1 MQGVVPSKKMLHNAK
16 TCLLLYEL
24 CAKTQDPKVC
34 DAGCVVELLAPRVGS
49 ERRTGPSRCDRI
61 LTQLVCTRLQ
71 TSCKKAESRCGILDK
86 LAKHLKASAAAD
98 LKETAAPVVAEP
110 TNAPAAAPTVCVE
123 PRQRVLPAGYSSAV
137 MLVTGDS
144 VSCTEVCAMQARLQI
159 AEKLGLAANT
169 LSVVKSQSK
178 CTSTGFLLHAVFF
191 TDAHLRRAHKLKQ
204 VWQLGAFP
212 SIVDHTITAVGIHAG
227 LAPTKMP
234 SVATYAPD
242 APGAA
247 QKGHKDIRTIF
258 AKTSAPTATSRPSTK
273 WEEHFWGDTQTPVPT
288 TVPSVM
294 PTFAPTSDPSDTP
307 SVLPS
312 SAPSLAPTTTEGP
325 SLAPSTSAPTYVPV
339 PCPMSAE

>member
-1 MQGVVPSKKMLHNAK
+1 
-16 TCLLLYEL
+16 
-24 CAKTQDPKVC
+24 
-34 DAGCVVELLAPRVGS
+34 
-49 ERRTGPSRCDRI
+49 
-61 LTQLVCTRLQ
+61 
-71 TSCKKAESRCGILDK
+71 
-86 LAKHLKASAAAD
+86 
-98 LKETAAPVVAEP
+98 
-110 TNAPAAAPTVCVE
+110 
-123 PRQRVLPAGYSSAV
+123 
-137 MLVTGDS
+137 
-144 VSCTEVCAMQARLQI
+144 
-159 AEKLGLAANT
+159 
-169 LSVVKSQSK
+169 VKSQSK

-339 PCPMSAE
+339 PCPMSASARQYTTIRAHNQSLVALVLKGAESSFLKGERDQVLMYLAEHLNIGMDDMMANVLGTSTSTGCAAGSGLVQIDVTFLSDGDTKLAQQVMDMFHQSILDPTDGSFPVVAVKVMASTSATLSPISVAPTPTLTVANVSIHLSEK